1 MKIYQQE
8 KTDGLED
15 LILSK
20 GSILFDCEVKPSTGG
35 IAKASKKNSSL
46 DIFGLES
53 VLVSVGWNANDDV
66 FDRLETWRARATP
79 IDKKFNFMHN
89 EKDIIGHITSA
100 KVLDIDGNVIP
111 DDTPEDKLP
120 DFFEISVAS
129 VMYSIWED
137 KTLQERANNLMSEIP
152 DGKWFVSMEVLF
164 PEFDYALSK
173 GSEQKVLERNEETS
187 FLTKHLR
194 IYNGKG
200 EYEGWKVGRIL
211 KDMFFSGKG
220 LVNVP
225 ANKRSLITSCNF
237 NGAKASSSIFNEVKM
252 SVEQK
257 DYDKAVADLGAA
269 KQTLGSVTSERDLL
283 KTSAES
289 LKNDL
294 ESSKALTN
302 DLKDQV
308 ALLKTE
314 AASKDE
320 KLAQLNK
327 NISEL
332 LENAQAKDR
341 LAQLVA
347 QGVEQAK
354 AEQLVSKFAKAT
366 DEMFAEV
373 VDVYKAQKAVATKP
387 ADVKDETKKLEK
399 TEASTKED
407 GVLNQTPE
415 DESVKLLELSSA
427 FIKQTLKSKEV
438 K

>member
-1 MKIYQQE
+1 MNIYTQE
-8 KTDGLED
+8 KKDGLEE

-20 GSILFDCEVKPSTGG
+20 GSVMFDCEVKPSQKNL
-35 IAKASKKNSSL
+35 IAKASKKNSSG

-53 VLVSVGWNANDDV
+53 ILVSVGWNANDDV
-66 FDRLETWRARATP
+66 FDRIETWRARATP
-79 IDKKFNFMHN
+79 INKKFNFMHN
-89 EKDIIGHITSA
+89 EKDIIGHITEA

-111 DDTPEDKLP
+111 DDTPEDQLP
-120 DFFEISVAS
+120 QFFEISVAS

-137 KTLQERANNLMSEIP
+137 ETLQSRANSLMSEIP

-164 PEFDYALSK
+164 PDFNYALSK
-173 GSEQKVLERNEETS
+173 GSEHKILERNEETA

-257 DYDKAVADLGAA
+257 DYDKAVAELGAT
-269 KQTLGSVTSERDLL
+269 KQTLDSVTSEKETL
-283 KTSAES
+283 KSNVES

-294 ESSKALTN
+294 ESSKALTL
-302 DLKDQV
+302 DLKEQV
-308 ALLKTE
+308 ATLKAE
-314 AASKDE
+314 AASKDQ
-320 KLAQLNK
+320 KLTELNK

-332 LENAQAKDR
+332 LESAQAKDR
-341 LAQLVA
+341 LAQLIS

-354 AEQLVSKFAKAT
+354 AEALVNKFAKAT

-373 VDVYKAQKAVATKP
+373 VDVYKSQKTAATVV
-387 ADVKDETKKLEK
+387 ADVKTETQKLDK
-399 TEASTKED
+399 TEASKKED
-407 GVLNQTPE
+407 GVVQSTPE
-415 DESVKLLELSSA
+415 DESDKLLEKSFA
-427 FIKQTLKSKEV
+427 FIQNVLKKEV